1 MDLNRLLLWMAG
13 VSCSLNLLYSLRSA
27 DESQR
32 EWRRI
37 LVGLLATLA
46 IGLLAVPQWAGY
58 IVGLG
63 WFVLVLLP
71 ALLQHLVN
79 RLLVNRRYA
88 AAMALAKAAARL
100 HLFDAWDDPP
110 EIVRALR
117 WYHEGRTAEAAALIN
132 HLGRTDS
139 PIGRLAVLMRA
150 QQTGEWEP
158 FLAWLNSLHSKAA
171 QRDEDVLLGRLQALG
186 ELGRRQEML
195 HAYQQFLNANKDAG
209 DASVGVISLR
219 VAALSGLPRTVGLL
233 TDAMASSL
241 PKDAEQY
248 WRLTARQV
256 AGVSGTAAGFR
267 KLQGFASPY
276 LATMITRRIEHPLSP
291 LAAGELDAAALR
303 TRDQLSASVAHETRY
318 ALIGRSSRQRPFAT
332 WSIAVVLIGVF
343 IREIPGGSTDPM
355 NQFWL
360 GALMIP
366 TSLTPGQGWRIL
378 TAGLLH
384 SGPLHLA
391 MNLLG
396 LLYLGSKLEHAW
408 GPARMTAC
416 YFIATV
422 TSMGLA
428 PYLVSVPQHQ
438 AYVILV
444 GASGGVMG
452 LLGAIIGHLAG
463 GWWRGRNR
471 RVARQLGLLLLLV
484 SLETVFDLS
493 TPNVS
498 FACHLLGLTTGL
510 MFAVATGL
518 LSRRSPV
525 EA

>member
-13 VSCSLNLLYSLRSA
+13 VSCSLNLMYSLRSA

-32 EWRRI
+32 GWRRI
-37 LVGLLATLA
+37 LTGLLATLVL
-46 IGLLAVPQWAGY
+46 GLLFVPQWAGY
-58 IVGLG
+58 IVGSG

-71 ALLQHLVN
+71 ALVQHLVN

-88 AAMALAKAAARL
+88 AAMALAKAATWL
-100 HLFDAWDDPP
+100 HLFDAGDGHP
-110 EIVRALR
+110 EIIRALR
-117 WYHEGRTAEAAALIN
+117 WYHEGRTAEATALID
-132 HLGRTDS
+132 HLGQSDS

-150 QQTGEWEP
+150 QQTGEWEQ
-158 FLAWLNSLHSKAA
+158 FLEWVGSHDAA
-171 QRDEDVLLGRLQALG
+171 SVRRDEDLLLGRLQALG

-195 HAYQQFLNANKDAG
+195 HAYQQFLNARKDAA
-209 DASVGVISLR
+209 DASLGMIALR
-219 VAALSGLPRTVGLL
+219 VAALSGLVQTADLL

-256 AGVSGTAAGFR
+256 AGEPNVADGFR
-267 KLQGFASPY
+267 QLQASASPY
-276 LATMITRRIEHPLSP
+276 LATMIQRRIEHPLPP
-291 LAAGELDAAALR
+291 LQEDELDEAALR
-303 TRDQLSASVAHETRY
+303 TREQLAASVAHETQY
-318 ALIGRSSRQRPFAT
+318 ALMGRSSRQRPFAT
-332 WSIAVVLIGVF
+332 WSIVVVLIGVF
-343 IREIPGGSTDPM
+343 VREIPGGSTDPM

-366 TSLTPGQGWRIL
+366 TSLTPGQRWRVL

-396 LLYLGSKLEHAW
+396 LLYLGSKLERAW
-408 GPARMTAC
+408 GPARMMSC
-416 YFIATV
+416 YFLATV

-428 PYLVSVPQHQ
+428 PYLVSVPPHQ
-438 AYVILV
+438 RFVILV

-452 LLGAIIGHLAG
+452 LLGAIIGHQAV

-484 SLETVFDLS
+484 TLQTAFDLS

-510 MFAVATGL
+510 LFAVATGV
-518 LSRRSPV
+518 LSR
-525 EA
+525 